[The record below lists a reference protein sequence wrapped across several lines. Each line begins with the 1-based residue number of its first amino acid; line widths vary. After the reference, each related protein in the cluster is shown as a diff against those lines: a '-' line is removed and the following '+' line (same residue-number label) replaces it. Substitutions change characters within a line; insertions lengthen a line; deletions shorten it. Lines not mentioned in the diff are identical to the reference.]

1 MSCVAQTRVDRGT
14 RNGRQR
20 QGSATKQR
28 VALWT
33 CTWVDQLQL
42 QPTGGHNQTH
52 SFVLLNLANN
62 SLLPPAASWSCV
74 CLAFLFSLG
83 NRQQPTAETNDHPQ
97 KLCGY
102 DNIQEAAV
110 LSTCN
115 RFEVYIAATDAHAAI
130 RDVMTHLQEY
140 SGLSQSELRQNL
152 FMLSRE
158 DAVWHLLRV
167 SAGLDSLV
175 VGEGQIL
182 SQVSST
188 F

>member
-1 MSCVAQTRVDRGT
+1 VIGLSHHNAGVDVRE
-14 RNGRQR
+14 RL
-20 QGSATKQR
+20 A
-28 VALWT
+28 VPEAEW
-33 CTWVDQLQL
+33 
-42 QPTGGHNQTH
+42 
-52 SFVLLNLANN
+52 NLA
-62 SLLPPAASWSCV
+62 SA
-74 CLAFLFSLG
+74 
-83 NRQQPTAETNDHPQ
+83 

-102 DNIQEAAV
+102 ENIREAAV

-115 RFEVYIAATDAHAAI
+115 RFEVYVAATDAHAAI

-182 SQVSST
+182 SQV
-188 F
+188 

>member
-1 MSCVAQTRVDRGT
+1 SHHNAGVDVRE
-14 RNGRQR
+14 RL
-20 QGSATKQR
+20 A
-28 VALWT
+28 VPEAEW
-33 CTWVDQLQL
+33 
-42 QPTGGHNQTH
+42 
-52 SFVLLNLANN
+52 NLA
-62 SLLPPAASWSCV
+62 SA
-74 CLAFLFSLG
+74 
-83 NRQQPTAETNDHPQ
+83 

-130 RDVMTHLQEY
+130 RDVMTHLQDY
-140 SGLSQSELRQNL
+140 SGLSQVELRQNL

-182 SQVSST
+182 SQV
-188 F
+188 